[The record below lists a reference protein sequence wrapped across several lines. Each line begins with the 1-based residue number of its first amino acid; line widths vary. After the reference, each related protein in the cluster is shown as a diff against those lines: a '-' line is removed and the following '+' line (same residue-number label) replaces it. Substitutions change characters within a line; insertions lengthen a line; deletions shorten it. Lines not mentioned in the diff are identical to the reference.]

1 MANNRIARTND
12 DIQRVL
18 SELLRSV
25 KDPRVQQ
32 GMLSVTRVET
42 TGDLRYAKVW
52 ISVYG
57 LQDEKEFRRGLK
69 SASGW
74 LRRELAEWEKLGKPL
89 MITEYGADT
98 VAGLHDTTPVMFTEE
113 YQLEYYRMN
122 NQILDEFPFV
132 VGEHAWNFADFATG
146 QGVNRVQGNKKG
158 LFTRDRR
165 PKLAAHYFKERWHA
179 VPDYDYKKT
188 NKKENNVK

>member
-74 LRRELAEWEKLGKPL
+74 LRRELAKSLSLRYTPELVFELDHS
-89 MITEYGADT
+89 IEYGAHIND
-98 VAGLHDTTPVMFTEE
+98 VLNSLDIKHDEE
-113 YQLEYYRMN
+113 
-122 NQILDEFPFV
+122 
-132 VGEHAWNFADFATG
+132 
-146 QGVNRVQGNKKG
+146 
-158 LFTRDRR
+158 
-165 PKLAAHYFKERWHA
+165 
-179 VPDYDYKKT
+179 
-188 NKKENNVK
+188 